1 MDKVTYAICKKL
13 VEDAGMVDVAELKA
27 DVDELYSLLA
37 GKVYLRGE
45 TTTPLQDQATTNP
58 ILINGVPTEV
68 EAGNLV
74 IYQEEEFVFDGTKW
88 ILLGELGAL
97 GELAYKNTVSSIYT
111 PAGMVT
117 QPVFSGNQMTMST
130 TVTPTGIVSKP
141 TFTGTQVT
149 LKPKVTA
156 AGTVSKP
163 NVNVTTSTKNVN
175 SITNV
180 GSLPTLATSVTNETL
195 SFTFGRGALP
205 TKGADTPFVSGVTA
219 SLASAPTFTGS
230 QVEGTVTYTPAG
242 TVSRPTFTGT
252 QASVSVT
259 GTPAGTVSQPT
270 FNGTQTTIVSE

>member
-1 MDKVTYAICKKL
+1 MDKITYAICKKL

-45 TTTPLQDQATTNP
+45 TTTPLQDQAITNP

-74 IYQEEEFVFDGTKW
+74 IYQEEEFVYDGTKW

-97 GELAYKNTVSSIYT
+97 GKLAYKNSAMATYT
-111 PAGMVT
+111 PTGMVT
-117 QPVFSGNQMTMST
+117 QP
-130 TVTPTGIVSKP
+130 
-141 TFTGTQVT
+141 TFTGSKLTMTTIVTPSGTVSRPTFVGMQTT

-156 AGTVSKP
+156 AGIVSKP
-163 NVNVTTSTKNVN
+163 AINVTQNTKNVN

-180 GSLPTLATSVTNETL
+180 GTLPTLSTIVTNETL
-195 SFTFGRGALP
+195 LFAFGRGTLP
-205 TKGADTPFVSGVTA
+205 TKGADTAVVSGVTA
-219 SLASAPTFTGS
+219 VLASAPTFTGI
-230 QVEGTVTYTPAG
+230 QVEGTVTYTPNGSVSQPSFSGIQSNVSVSGTPMG
-242 TVSRPTFTGT
+242 TVST
-252 QASVSVT
+252 
-259 GTPAGTVSQPT
+259 PT

>member
-45 TTTPLQDQATTNP
+45 TTTPLQDQDTTNP

-74 IYQEEEFVFDGTKW
+74 IYQEEEFVYDGTKW

-97 GELAYKNTVSSIYT
+97 GELAYKNSVMATYT
-111 PAGMVT
+111 PTGMVT
-117 QPVFSGNQMTMST
+117 QPVFSGNQMMMST
-130 TVTPTGIVSKP
+130 TVTPSGTVGIP
-141 TFTGTQVT
+141 TFTGTQTT
-149 LKPKVTA
+149 LKPIVTA

-180 GSLPTLATSVTNETL
+180 GSLPTLAMSVTNETL

-205 TKGADTPFVSGVTA
+205 TKGADTAVVSGVTA
-219 SLASAPTFTGS
+219 ALASAPTFTGS
-230 QVEGTVTYTPAG
+230 QVEGTVTYTPSG
-242 TVSRPTFTGT
+242 TVSRPTFTGS
-252 QASVSVT
+252 QSSVSVT
-259 GTPAGTVSQPT
+259 GIPSGTVSQPT